1 MLRVVLA
8 DGALTG
14 DFFVSDIDFTVL
26 CFSLL
31 VVLISLLP
39 LPFDVLLFDLSMLGI
54 SFFDFSAAL
63 EVDNFSSPLFEQLSK
78 VVVDFPLFTSPP
90 VALHVGF
97 LGTDLTMGML
107 QRSA

>member
-14 DFFVSDIDFTVL
+14 DFFVSDIAFTVF

-31 VVLISLLP
+31 VVLTALLP
-39 LPFDVLLFDLSMLGI
+39 LDALLFDLSILVV
-54 SFFDFSAAL
+54 SFFDFSAVL
-63 EVDNFSSPLFEQLSK
+63 VVDNFSSPLFEQVSK
-78 VVVDFPLFTSPP
+78 AVVDLPLFTSP
-90 VALHVGF
+90 ATLHVGF
-97 LGTDLTMGML
+97 LGIDLTMGML

>member
-14 DFFVSDIDFTVL
+14 DFFVSDIAFTVF
-26 CFSLL
+26 CFSFL
-31 VVLISLLP
+31 VVLIALLP
-39 LPFDVLLFDLSMLGI
+39 LDVLLFDFSMLDI

-63 EVDNFSSPLFEQLSK
+63 EIDNFSSPFEQVSK
-78 VVVDFPLFTSPP
+78 VVVGFPLFTSP

-97 LGTDLTMGML
+97 LGIDFTMGIL